1 MAATALPPIGPA
13 DPLGREVFSQRDS
26 ARAAKGNV
34 PHKAFLEKPGVDVL
48 SLDRLDLAPDI
59 VVAQIADK
67 NAERRHQTFYG
78 WAVVSAE
85 HAATNGRTVRAVPRP
100 DNPYHAEIQL
110 NISQSSERRDVEKQ
124 HALEL
129 AAAASWRGRPS

>member
-1 MAATALPPIGPA
+1 VNALS
-13 DPLGREVFSQRDS
+13 V
-26 ARAAKGNV
+26 
-34 PHKAFLEKPGVDVL
+34 
-48 SLDRLDLAPDI
+48 DRLDLAPDI
-59 VVAQIADK
+59 VLAQIGDK
-67 NAERRHQTFYG
+67 NAERRNQTFYG

-85 HAATNGRTVRAVPRP
+85 YAATNGRTVRAVALP

-124 HALEL
+124 HAVEL